1 DPSFRANV
9 THWEVLPARPARY
22 GGFPQGLDPRLI
34 AALKARG
41 VQDLYTHQTEAVA
54 AALAGKST
62 VVVTPTASGKTLC
75 YNLPVLHAILQ
86 EPASR
91 ALYLFPTKALAQD
104 QVAALKELCQ
114 PLDVEIQAYVY
125 DGDTPA
131 SLRPLIRQAGHVV
144 ITNPD
149 MLHTGILPHHTKW
162 VRLFENLKYVV
173 IDELHTYRGVFGSH
187 VANVLRRLLRICR
200 FYGSSPQFLCSSA
213 TIANP
218 KELAERLTGMPVEL
232 IDNNGAPQGE
242 RHLIF
247 YNPPV
252 VTRDGLRQPVLQAAR
267 QVAGRFLRHDIQTIV
282 FARTRLATEV
292 LLTYLKEDMAKGAR
306 GVTTKRAEAIRGY
319 RGGYLPKQ
327 RREIEQGLRQGQ
339 VLGVVSTNALELGI
353 DVGQLE
359 VCVMAGY
366 PGTIASTWQQ
376 AGRAGRRQGVSAA
389 VLVASSAPL
398 DQYIAQHPE
407 FVFGGS
413 PEHALINPDNLMIL
427 VSHIKCAAFELPFR
441 DGEAFGIDPA
451 GTAEILSYL
460 QDEQVVH
467 HAGGQWHWMSESFP
481 ANEISLRSASSEN
494 FVIVDTT
501 DPHHRVIGETDRLA
515 AMTMLH
521 THAIYI
527 HEGQQYLVDRL
538 DWDENRAYVH
548 RVDVDYYTDA
558 NLAVTIRV
566 LDTFRQEPQGPLD
579 KRFGEVMTAW
589 RATIFKKI
597 KLYTH
602 ENVGWG
608 EIHLPED
615 QMHTAACWLEIPPG
629 VAARFKPDE
638 LQSALVGTAHLLES
652 LAPVFLMC
660 DPKDLRATVEMRAPQ
675 TQRPTIYLYDAY
687 PGGIGLAE
695 KAYDLCEAL
704 LAACLQQAVQ
714 CACGDGCPAC
724 VGPDAGGRA
733 PTVRLLKLALA
744 QAPAAGA
751 ESPAPAGSLAPTGFP
766 QPTGSPPPAEGSGRR
781 ESA

>member
-1 DPSFRANV
+1 MNLAQVLDWLRGDPAFMANV
-9 THWEVLPARPARY
+9 THWEVLPAREARY
-22 GGFPQGLDPRLI
+22 GGFPDGLDERLI

-41 VQDLYTHQTEAVA
+41 VRDLYTHQTEAVA

-62 VVVTPTASGKTLC
+62 VVVTPTASGKTMC

-104 QVAALKELCQ
+104 QVATLKELTER
-114 PLDVEIQAYVY
+114 LDVDIQAYVY

-131 SLRPLIRQAGHVV
+131 SLRPHIRQAGHIVV
-144 ITNPD
+144 TNPD
-149 MLHTGILPHHTKW
+149 MLHTGILPHHTRW
-162 VRLFENLKYVV
+162 VRLFENLKYVI

-187 VANVLRRLLRICR
+187 VANVIRRLRRICQ
-200 FYGSSPQFLCSSA
+200 FYGSNPQFLCSSA

-218 KELAERLTGMPVEL
+218 KELAERLTGVPMEL

-242 RHLIF
+242 RHLIV

-282 FARTRLATEV
+282 FARSRLATEV
-292 LLTYLKEDMAKGAR
+292 LLTYLKEDMARGAR

-319 RGGYLPKQ
+319 RGGYLPNQ
-327 RREIEQGLRQGQ
+327 RREIERGLRSGE

-353 DVGQLE
+353 DVGQLN

-376 AGRAGRRQGVSAA
+376 AGRAGRRQGVSVA

-398 DQYIAQHPE
+398 DQYIATHPE

-451 GTAEILSYL
+451 GTEEILSYL
-460 QDEQVVH
+460 QDERVVH

-481 ANEISLRSASSEN
+481 ANDISLRSASSEN

-501 DPHHRVIGETDRLA
+501 DPQHRVIGETDRLA

-538 DWDENRAYVH
+538 DWDEHRAYVH

-566 LDTFRQEPQGPLD
+566 LDTFRSDAQGPLE

-615 QMHTAACWLEIPPG
+615 QMHTAACWLEVPEA

-638 LQSALVGTAHLLES
+638 LQSAMVGTAHLLEA

-695 KAYDLCEAL
+695 KAYDLCTAL
-704 LAACLQQAVQ
+704 LDACLQQVTR
-714 CACGDGCPAC
+714 CACEDGCPAC

-733 PTVRLLKLALA
+733 PTVRLLRAALGHE
-744 QAPAAGA
+744 PAAPV
-751 ESPAPAGSLAPTGFP
+751 PAAAG
-766 QPTGSPPPAEGSGRR
+766 PAEEPDRR
-781 ESA
+781 ELA